1 MPVSGAGA
9 FDRQVQRAGLHVA
22 DAAPHVHHVR
32 MEHAGREPYA
42 AARRAGHGVAV
53 AESRYVDL
61 VKVPANAKTL
71 EAAMQIEAEVER
83 VIARAGAGSS
93 RGKL

>member
-1 MPVSGAGA
+1 MPGAN
-9 FDRQVQRAGLHVA
+9 
-22 DAAPHVHHVR
+22 
-32 MEHAGREPYA
+32 PYA

-71 EAAMQIEAEVER
+71 EAAMQIEREVAEV
-83 VIARAGAGSS
+83 IAAVQA
-93 RGKL
+93 